1 MTFRILHWA
10 GRIVLAGTFL
20 YSGYVKIQS
29 PLEFAGA
36 LTGYKLFP
44 SDLIITITY
53 YLPWIEVA
61 LGVLLLV
68 GWKVRYFAAFTAG
81 LLSLFLII
89 LIITYLRGIDAEC
102 GCFGMGGR
110 ISPLTIA
117 RDALFLVPAVFLS
130 LEARIQRRWQSRMDF
145 RIGHT

>member
-10 GRIVLAGTFL
+10 SRIVLAGTFL

>member
-10 GRIVLAGTFL
+10 SRIVLAGTFL

-44 SDLIITITY
+44 SDLIIAITY